1 MTGPR
6 PIGVTIVA
14 IITWINGLLSLVPG
28 IIALFSGANTTLT
41 WITIAL
47 GVLTIAIGS
56 ALLSGRNWARILV
69 TVLFVLSL
77 ATAVYLGITV
87 PAQLWQAV
95 VSGLLAVI
103 GLAFLWS
110 KKANAFFA

>member
-14 IITWINGLLSLVPG
+14 IITWINGLFSLVPG
-28 IIALFSGANTTLT
+28 IIALFGGANTTLT

-47 GVLTIAIGS
+47 GALTIAIGS
-56 ALLSGRNWARILV
+56 ALLGGRNWSRIVV
-69 TVLFVLSL
+69 TILFVLSL
-77 ATAVYLGITV
+77 AAAVYLGVTV
-87 PAQLWQAV
+87 PAQLWQAI
-95 VSGLLAVI
+95 VSGGLALI

-110 KKANAFFA
+110 KKANAFFS